1 MKFLWKGKQKERPTM
16 FQFESGV
23 SRSMDERH
31 HASLWSY
38 VANLKRD
45 KIKRD
50 HLIKAEGLFNLI
62 LAHDF

>member
-1 MKFLWKGKQKERPTM
+1 M

-23 SRSMDERH
+23 WRSMDERH

-45 KIKRD
+45 KIKRY
-50 HLIKAEGLFNLI
+50 HLIKAEGLFSLI